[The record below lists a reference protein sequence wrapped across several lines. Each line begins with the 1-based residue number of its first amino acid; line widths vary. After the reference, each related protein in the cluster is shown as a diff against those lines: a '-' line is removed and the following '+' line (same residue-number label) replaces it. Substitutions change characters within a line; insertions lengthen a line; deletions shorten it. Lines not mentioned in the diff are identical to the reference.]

1 MQKRVRPEHHKH
13 QSHQHLRN
21 NRCDLHLSSTQPDL
35 APGKLSKLVQLLLK
49 VTLSMARSIAPLP
62 CSPPSHNRSKIPVA
76 TIASPTAVAAP
87 EAPQRLAQAARPGS
101 NDENNAQPRRGGTL
115 AVCIQPDFE
124 NY

>member
-87 EAPQRLAQAARPGS
+87 EPPHTHFCIDSRSARGAPTISPGRK
-101 NDENNAQPRRGGTL
+101 AWVQ
-115 AVCIQPDFE
+115 
-124 NY
+124 